1 MSICTDHDPKTPS
14 ASFRMISLD
23 EARKIVLEIAK
34 PLRVENVPLEVAQ
47 DHVIA
52 GAVQAIEP
60 VPAYRASIKDGYAV
74 YSLDGPGEYP
84 VVLECHAGIDPRA
97 TSLAAGSV
105 AYVSTGGPLPEGADG
120 VVQIEDTE
128 KVGPGMVKI
137 LKQIRPGED
146 VREIGSDMCP
156 GEVVMEKGEFISG
169 AEVGMLAT
177 VGAKEVPVYRTPHV
191 AILSTGSEVEDPS
204 VEELTPG
211 KVRDSN
217 RCMLISAA
225 GAVGARVMDMGI
237 ARDSEEEIERAID
250 EAINGGAD
258 VLITSGG
265 VSMGSKD
272 YIKPILER
280 KGTVHFGKIC
290 MKPGKPC
297 TFATIPVYD
306 AAIGHD
312 RQVIVFGLPGNPV
325 SALATFY
332 LLVGPCLR
340 QLAGHPKPLSH
351 TAHVKTTFPITMD
364 PQRPEYRRVKV
375 QFVPDESTPSSG
387 ALLAYSTGGQI
398 SSRIMSFRGCNA
410 LLVVPQK
417 KGELPSGT
425 VLPAILLDTSTSI
438 F

>member
-1 MSICTDHDPKTPS
+1 
-14 ASFRMISLD
+14 
-23 EARKIVLEIAK
+23 
-34 PLRVENVPLEVAQ
+34 
-47 DHVIA
+47 
-52 GAVQAIEP
+52 
-60 VPAYRASIKDGYAV
+60 
-74 YSLDGPGEYP
+74 
-84 VVLECHAGIDPRA
+84 
-97 TSLAAGSV
+97 
-105 AYVSTGGPLPEGADG
+105 
-120 VVQIEDTE
+120 
-128 KVGPGMVKI
+128 
-137 LKQIRPGED
+137 
-146 VREIGSDMCP
+146 
-156 GEVVMEKGEFISG
+156 MEKGEFISG

-225 GAVGARVMDMGI
+225 GAVGARVMDLGI
-237 ARDSEEEIERAID
+237 ARDSEEEIERAMD
-250 EAINGGAD
+250 EAISGGAD

-306 AAIGHD
+306 AAVGHD
-312 RQVIVFGLPGNPV
+312 RQVLVFGLPGNPV

-340 QLAGHPKPLSH
+340 QLAGHPQPLTHS
-351 TAHVKTTFPITMD
+351 AHVKTTFPITMD
-364 PQRPEYRRVKV
+364 PQRPEYRRVRV
-375 QFVPDESTPSSG
+375 QFVPDESEPSSG
-387 ALLAYSTGGQI
+387 SLLAYSTGGQI

-410 LLVVPQK
+410 LLVVPQN

-425 VLPAILLDTSTSI
+425 VLPAILLGTSTSI